1 LNAIFLDRRGRKRLT
16 QRWQGLAL
24 AGGDGRSHG
33 SRGHHGDGV
42 FCVVVDFVV
51 FLVLGE
57 RRGEKP
63 LVEL

>member
-1 LNAIFLDRRGRKRLT
+1 
-16 QRWQGLAL
+16 L

-42 FCVVVDFVV
+42 FCVDRLRG
-51 FLVLGE
+51 FLVSGE

-63 LVEL
+63 LVELISRQMTSQELSFVK